1 MAKHFEKFAGEGIND
16 ADYEVTKFGPV
27 GSDGKKTRLWVC
39 PFYEKWM
46 NLMRRTASGG
56 CSKRGCYKSVEICE
70 EWKTFSNFRKWM
82 ETQDWEGKV
91 LDKDLKG
98 TGKLYSPETCMFI
111 PSELNL
117 FLVGK
122 RKSKGVSVT
131 GITVTKGGYV
141 VQVNGEY
148 GGKYKC
154 IYQAIGQRLSQQIS
168 KIRPEWEDYREAIC
182 RFFYRRAAEDVKFV
196 RDSDKFP
203 YFHSKPPKPVKP
215 KPPTVEEL
223 FEERRKNR
231 EGKSF
236 VNRKGFK
243 YTVVEYKGT
252 NDVLVKFE
260 DGLEVWTTWYYAERG
275 MTPRKIK

>member
-1 MAKHFEKFAGEGIND
+1 MGRHFEEYAGEGIND
-16 ADYEVTKFGPV
+16 ADYNVTKFVSGP
-27 GSDGKKTRLWVC
+27 DGKRIREWVC

-46 NLMRRTASGG
+46 NLMRRAAKGG
-56 CSKRGCYKSVEICE
+56 CRKIGCYSDVEICE
-70 EWKTFSNFRKWM
+70 EWKTFLNFKAWM
-82 ETQDWEGKV
+82 EKQDWEGKV

-98 TGKLYSPETCMFI
+98 TGKLYSPDTCMFI
-111 PSELNL
+111 PSELNS
-117 FLVGK
+117 FLAG
-122 RKSKGVSVT
+122 RKSSKVSLT
-131 GITVTKGGYV
+131 GITVTTGGYV
-141 VQVNGEY
+141 VKVNKEY
-148 GGKYKC
+148 GGTYKC

-182 RFFYRRAAEDVKFV
+182 KFFYRRAAEDVKFV

-203 YFHSKPPKPVKP
+203 YFHSKPVKP
-215 KPPTVEEL
+215 KRPTVEEL

-236 VNRKGFK
+236 INSKGFK

-275 MTPRKIK
+275 MTPKKIR